1 MEAAECGAASL
12 GAVLAH
18 LGRWVPIEE
27 LRTACCVGRDGS
39 SAADIVAA
47 GDQFGLAVTGW
58 RKEVAE
64 LRDEQLPVIL
74 FWEFNHFLVLEGFGR
89 RRRGGFYLND
99 PANGRRFVGD
109 DDFDAAFTGIVLR
122 AEPTPEFRPGGE
134 PPGILRKLRPWLR
147 GARGSLAYVVLA
159 GLLLA
164 VPALALPVLLAV
176 FIDNVL
182 SGTERSWG
190 SLLVAGTAAAG
201 VFTYLVNWLKQ
212 FTLRK
217 LTVQL
222 SVVNAERMLWRLFRL
237 PSQYFA
243 HRFAGDLT
251 SRVQLIDSV
260 AYNSSQYFVAII
272 VELVMSAL
280 LFGLMLFFDAT
291 LALIVAA
298 IGLANVGAMRLLSG
312 LRTDDNRQLRR
323 EQALLAGISAAGL
336 RNIDSLRATAGE
348 DDFFVRWSGHQARE
362 LTARQKFSELGY
374 VIGALPG
381 LFLLLGGMA
390 VLGFGGRRV
399 ISGDMTIGAFM
410 GFYILAGHFLI
421 PVGRFVQ
428 LADVFQIL
436 EADLQRIDDVLD
448 APEDPALKADHG
460 TVPTRAATLNGRL
473 RLAGRIELR
482 DVTFGYQRNRPPL
495 IEGFNLTVQPG
506 QRIAVIGPTGSGKS
520 TLLRLISGEYT
531 PSSGE
536 ILFDGVPAREIP
548 RNVLTGSVAVVDQQ
562 IFLFAA
568 SVRDN
573 LTMWNPT
580 VGDQQIVNAAKDAL
594 IHDEIMNRA
603 LGYDSPVKEGG
614 RNFSGGQRQRLE
626 IARAPRQQ
634 PLRAVP
640 RRSQQHPRR
649 GDRGAHRRRPAP
661 SWLHLPHRRP
671 PPQHHPRLRPDHRSR
686 PRTRGSARHPHRI
699 DRRRRRTLRP
709 ALGGA
714 LSHGRTRPG
723 LRCCPGPR
731 PRGLHPR
738 RAGRRRRQPTHPSR
752 RPRGRL
758 VCRARRRRRLP
769 RGARRRR
776 GRLQL
781 QTPASGW

>member
-1 MEAAECGAASL
+1 MRLKARRRIRTPLFPQMEAAECGAASL

-47 GDQFGLAVTGW
+47 GDQYGLRITGW
-58 RKEVAE
+58 RREVAE
-64 LRDEQLPVIL
+64 MRDEGLPAIL

-89 RRRGGFYLND
+89 QRSGGGFHLND
-99 PANGRRFVGD
+99 PANGRRFVGE

-122 AEPTPEFRPGGE
+122 AEPTPEFRTGGE
-134 PPGILRKLRPWLR
+134 PPGILRKLWPWLG

-159 GLLLA
+159 GMLLA
-164 VPALALPVLLAV
+164 VPTLALPVLLSI
-176 FIDNVL
+176 FIDDVL
-182 SGTERSWG
+182 SGAERSWG
-190 SLLVAGTAAAG
+190 ALLVAGTAAAG
-201 VFTYLVNWLKQ
+201 VFAYLLNWLKQ

-222 SVVNAERMLWRLFRL
+222 SVANAERMLWRLFRL

-251 SRVQLIDSV
+251 TRVQLIDSV

-272 VELVMSAL
+272 IELVMSAL
-280 LFGLMLFFDAT
+280 LLGLMLLFDPA

-298 IGLANVGAMRLLSG
+298 IGLANVAAMRLLSA
-312 LRTDDNRQLRR
+312 LRTDENRQLRR
-323 EQALLAGISAAGL
+323 EQAQLAGIGAAGL
-336 RNIDSLRATAGE
+336 RNIDSLRATASE
-348 DDFFVRWSGHQARE
+348 DDFFVRWSGYQARE

-390 VLGFGGRRV
+390 VLGFGGWRV
-399 ISGDMTIGAFM
+399 MSGDMTIGAFM
-410 GFYILAGHFLI
+410 GFYILAGHFLVPI
-421 PVGRFVQ
+421 GRFVQ
-428 LADVFQIL
+428 FADVFQIL

-448 APEDPALKADHG
+448 APEDPVLKADHG
-460 TVPTRAATLNGRL
+460 AGPTRVTTLEGRL

-482 DVTFGYQRNRPPL
+482 DVTFGYQRNRRPL
-495 IEGFNLTVQPG
+495 IEGFNLTVEPG

-536 ILFDGVPAREIP
+536 ILFDGVPARDIP
-548 RNVLTGSVAVVDQQ
+548 RNVLTGSVAAVDQQ

-580 VGDQQIVNAAKDAL
+580 VGDQQIVDAAKDAL
-594 IHDEIMNRA
+594 IHDEIMNRT
-603 LGYDSPVKEGG
+603 LGYDSPVDEGG

-626 IARAPRQQ
+626 IARALVNNPSV
-634 PLRAVP
+634 LFLDEASSTLDAV
-640 RRSQQHPRR
+640 
-649 GDRGAHRRRPAP
+649 
-661 SWLHLPHRRP
+661 
-671 PPQHHPRLRPDHRSR
+671 
-686 PRTRGSARHPHRI
+686 TEERI
-699 DRRRRRTLRP
+699 DD
-709 ALGGA
+709 AL
-714 LSHGRTRPG
+714 
-723 LRCCPGPR
+723 
-731 PRGLHPR
+731 
-738 RAGRRRRQPTHPSR
+738 
-752 RPRGRL
+752 
-758 VCRARRRRRLP
+758 
-769 RGARRRR
+769 RRR
-776 GRLQL
+776 GCTCLMVAHRLSTIRDCDQIIVL
-781 QTPASGW
+781 DRGREVQRGTHTELIDDADGLYSRLLAAH